1 MQCSCGP
8 DYYTLAPG
16 FNNESYVIY
25 MFVVHFFIPVFL
37 IFFTYGSLVLTVK
50 AVSSWNVVPLK
61 SSHSVAAFHSKLSKS
76 VYEFSWCFWGISLT
90 LGCSPAAGVRVYPE
104 GWEGSDTHVRPDGL
118 RLPGSLGAI
127 CLFRWM
133 DLHEQGSCLHRH
145 DSSYPRLL
153 CKELSPV

>member
-50 AVSSWNVVPLK
+50 AVSGALHFNHPSVTILK
-61 SSHSVAAFHSKLSKS
+61 KQNTVK
-76 VYEFSWCFWGISLT
+76 
-90 LGCSPAAGVRVYPE
+90 
-104 GWEGSDTHVRPDGL
+104 
-118 RLPGSLGAI
+118 
-127 CLFRWM
+127 
-133 DLHEQGSCLHRH
+133 
-145 DSSYPRLL
+145 
-153 CKELSPV
+153 